1 MKQTFYPLITTTLL
15 FGHVAAWSG
24 TSFDMNQATTA
35 GLTAASTTESTWMVA
50 GILPQDGEALYE
62 IEFWNSIK
70 DSKNADDYEA
80 YLKTYPN
87 GRFAPLAKVRAQRY
101 RKAPKQVEEPT
112 VTSEPPETE
121 IVTEVAI
128 EEINELMKAATNTNI
143 RQAPSSNADRVGLLS
158 QGQTT
163 EVTGRV
169 VGRDWYRIN
178 NPSGGSGFVYAPLLK
193 KPKPAAQPESAPE
206 APKPAPVTQ
215 TSEATVEPAKVEP
228 PVLKPKRSA
237 TTGESFK
244 DCSTCPEMVTISSG
258 QFVMG
263 DDKGDRSEKPAHR
276 VRISKPFAIG
286 KYEVTVGQW
295 SECYKAG
302 ACKAASDNVETSDNV
317 PIRDVSWDDAHDY
330 VRWLS
335 KITGERYRLPTE
347 AEWEY
352 ATRAG
357 TSTTYWWGNHMLPG
371 KANCKDC
378 GGHWKQELPAEIG
391 SYEANPFGLHDM
403 NGNVWE
409 WVNDCWHRDYHG
421 APSDGSTWDDPD
433 CSVKV
438 IRGGSWRNDKTYVH
452 SASRFKYDTYVRYL
466 LNGFRVARSMD

>member
-1 MKQTFYPLITTTLL
+1 MKKMFYPLIITALL
-15 FGHVAAWSG
+15 IDHVTAWAG
-24 TSFDMNQATTA
+24 TSPEASQAVAQGDKASSANQ
-35 GLTAASTTESTWMVA
+35 SSWMLA

-70 DSKNADDYEA
+70 DSKNAEDYEA

-101 RKAPKQVEEPT
+101 REQPVQIDEPTPTNEPAETETLSGIAVEEF
-112 VTSEPPETE
+112 
-121 IVTEVAI
+121 
-128 EEINELMKAATNTNI
+128 NERMQAVTNTNI
-143 RQAPSSNADRVGLLS
+143 RKEPSSNANRVGLLI

-169 VGRDWYRIN
+169 LGRDWYRIN
-178 NPSGGSGFVYAPLLK
+178 NPAGGEGFVYAPLLER
-193 KPKPAAQPESAPE
+193 PKPPTQPDTTTETATPTPAAPS
-206 APKPAPVTQ
+206 
-215 TSEATVEPAKVEP
+215 SEAKVETPKVEPAAV
-228 PVLKPKRSA
+228 KPKRSMA
-237 TTGESFK
+237 SGESFK
-244 DCSTCPEMVTISSG
+244 DCPSCPEMLAISPG

-263 DDKGDRSEKPAHR
+263 DNKGDRSERPAHR
-276 VRISKPFAIG
+276 VRISEPFAIG

-295 SECYKAG
+295 SECVKAG
-302 ACKAASDNVETSDNV
+302 ACKSVSANIKTSDNA

-330 VRWLS
+330 VSWLS
-335 KITGERYRLPTE
+335 RITGAPYRLPTE

-352 ATRAG
+352 ANRAG
-357 TSTTYWWGNHMLPG
+357 STTTYWWGDKMVPG

-378 GGHWKQELPAEIG
+378 GGLWDQKLPAEIG
-391 SYEANPFGLHDM
+391 SYEANPNGLHDM

-409 WVNDCWHRDYHG
+409 WVSDCWHRNYQG
-421 APSDGSTWDDPD
+421 APSDGKSWDDAN
-433 CSVKV
+433 CTVKV